1 LAAAEEPEWHLVDD
15 PEGLAEVAA
24 ALTAE
29 EACGVVVAAGARSPL
44 EGAPRLLALATPD
57 AVWLLDLEAL
67 PDLTDLAAV
76 LASPRPIKVFHH
88 AKQALRWLG
97 VCGLAVGGLFDAMLA
112 SQLLHESERHDL
124 PELTWRWLGVALD
137 RAPWSLP
144 REGPLPASQLT
155 RAAREARL
163 VLALRGALRPRLL
176 DAGLAR
182 VATLEFGVVQAVAG
196 MEQAGVLLDVAAWRA
211 LLQQVEARR
220 DALEAQLLGLL
231 AGTRAQLALLPEVA
245 PPLNLSS
252 SQQVRAALAH
262 LGIEVSDTS
271 EHTLQGVREA
281 HPAVPLLLEH
291 RHAQKAVT
299 SYGEGMLAHVHPRTG
314 RLHANF
320 TQLQTSTGRFTCS
333 QPNLQNIP
341 ADAAHRACFVAPPA
355 HRLVIADYS
364 QMELRILA
372 ELSGDAA
379 FRRAFEQGLDLHRMT
394 ASEMFWVPYDEV
406 KPAQRSA
413 AKGIN
418 FGLVYGRGAASLAGE
433 LGIPVERAREL
444 IGRYFE
450 TYKGV
455 EAWLR
460 ATAHAAIETR
470 ELRSL
475 AGRRARFVFDAHDRA
490 AVAAAERA
498 GKNFPIQAT
507 NSDILKQAMTWLPA
521 RLAPLGARLVN
532 CIHDELVVEAPTTTA
547 EPAAEVLRATM
558 QEAGQAFLRATPVE
572 VDVKVATTWEK

>member
-1 LAAAEEPEWHLVDD
+1 MAAPEEPGWRVVED

-24 ALTAE
+24 SLAPQ
-29 EACGVVVAAGARSPL
+29 EACGVVVAPGAPSPL
-44 EGAPRLLALATPD
+44 EGRPRLLALATPD
-57 AVWLLDLEAL
+57 MTWLLDLQPL
-67 PDLTDLAAV
+67 SDLGPLAAV
-76 LASPRPIKVFHH
+76 LAAPRPIKVCHH
-88 AKQALRWLG
+88 AKPALRWLG
-97 VCGLAVGGLFDAMLA
+97 AGGLRVGGLFDTLLA
-112 SQLLHESERHDL
+112 SQLLHEDERHEL
-124 PELTWRWLGVALD
+124 PDLTWRWLGVAVERGAL
-137 RAPWSLP
+137 ALP
-144 REGPLPASQLT
+144 PAGPLADAQLG

-163 VLALRGALRPRLL
+163 LLELRRVLRPRLL

-182 VATLEFGVVQAVAG
+182 VAMLEFGVVPAVAA

-211 LLQQVEARR
+211 LLRRVEAER
-220 DALEAQLLGLL
+220 DALEARLLALL

-262 LGIEVSDTS
+262 LGVAVPDTS
-271 EHTLQGVREA
+271 EASLQAVRDA
-281 HPAVPLLLEH
+281 HPVVPLLLAH
-291 RHAQKAVT
+291 RHAQKAVS

-314 RLHANF
+314 RLHATF
-320 TQLQTSTGRFTCS
+320 TQLQTSTGRFSCS

-341 ADAAHRACFVAPPA
+341 ADAAHRACFVAPPG
-355 HRLVIADYS
+355 HRLVVADYS

-394 ASEMFWVPYDEV
+394 ASEMFWVPYNEV

-433 LGIPVERAREL
+433 LGVSVERAREL
-444 IGRYFE
+444 IARYFE
-450 TYKGV
+450 TYRGV

-460 ATAHAAIETR
+460 TTARTAIEAR

-475 AGRRARFVFDAHDRA
+475 AGRRARYAFDAQDRA
-490 AVAAAERA
+490 AVAAVERA

-507 NSDILKQAMTWLPA
+507 NSDILKQAMAWLPA

-532 CIHDELVVEAPTTTA
+532 CIHDELVVEAPIDRA
-547 EPAAEVLRATM
+547 EAAAAALRATM
-558 QEAGQAFLRATPVE
+558 QEAGGAFLQTTPVE
-572 VDVKVATTWEK
+572 VDVKVAASWEK